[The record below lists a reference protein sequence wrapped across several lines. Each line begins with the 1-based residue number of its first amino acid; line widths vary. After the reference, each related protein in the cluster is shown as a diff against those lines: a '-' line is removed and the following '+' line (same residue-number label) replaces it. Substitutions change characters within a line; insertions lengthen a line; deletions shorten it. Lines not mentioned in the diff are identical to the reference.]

1 MDIYE
6 TIKKRCSVRTY
17 RDEPVGEDKLH
28 RILDAGRLS
37 PSARNRQARK
47 FIVVRAPACRKAI
60 AKAAEQPWMAQ
71 APVVIAVV
79 GLTDYVMPCGV
90 PADPVDCAIAIDHM
104 VLAAVAEGL
113 GTCWV
118 GHFDQDACR
127 KLLGVPAG
135 ATIIQ
140 LLTLGYAAAA
150 AGGEKEAPK
159 NRLAYDKVVCE
170 ETFRP

>member
-17 RDEPVGEDKLH
+17 RDEPVEEDRLH

-47 FIVVRAPACRKAI
+47 FVVVRDPACRKAI
-60 AKAAEQPWMAQ
+60 AKAAEQPWIAQ

-150 AGGEKEAPK
+150 GGEKEAPK

>member
-60 AKAAEQPWMAQ
+60 AKAAEQPWIAQ

-140 LLTLGYAAAA
+140 LLTLGYTAAA

>member
-1 MDIYE
+1 MDVYE
-6 TIKKRCSVRTY
+6 AIRKRCSVRTY

-28 RILDAGRLS
+28 RILEAGRLS
-37 PSARNRQARK
+37 PSARNRQERK
-47 FIVVRAPACRKAI
+47 FIVVRDLDARKAI

-71 APVVIAVV
+71 APVTIAVV
-79 GLTDYVMPCGV
+79 GLTDYVMSCGV
-90 PADPVDCAIAIDHM
+90 PADPVDCAIALDHM

-118 GHFDQDACR
+118 GHFDQDVCR
-127 KLLGVPAG
+127 KLLGVPAS

-140 LLTLGYAAAA
+140 LLTLGYGATTGAA
-150 AGGEKEAPK
+150 KEAPK
-159 NRLAYDKVVCE
+159 NRLAYDKVVCK

>member
-6 TIKKRCSVRTY
+6 AIRKRCSVRTY
-17 RDEPVGEDKLH
+17 RDEPVEEDKLR
-28 RILDAGRLS
+28 RILEAGRLS
-37 PSARNRQARK
+37 PSARNRQERR
-47 FIVVRAPACRKAI
+47 FIVVRDPACRKAI

-71 APVVIAVV
+71 APVIIAGV
-79 GLTDYVMPCGV
+79 GLADYVMSCGV
-90 PADPVDCAIAIDHM
+90 PADPVDCAIALDHM

-127 KLLGVPAG
+127 ELLGVPAG

-140 LLTLGYAAAA
+140 LLTLGYAAAGA
-150 AGGEKEAPK
+150 TKEGPK
-159 NRLAYDKVVCE
+159 NRLPYDKVVCK
-170 ETFRP
+170 ETFQP

>member
-6 TIKKRCSVRTY
+6 AIRKRCSVRTY
-17 RDEPVGEDKLH
+17 RDEPVEEDKLR

-37 PSARNRQARK
+37 PSARNRQERR
-47 FIVVRAPACRKAI
+47 FVVVRDPACRKAI

-71 APVVIAVV
+71 APVIIAAV
-79 GLTDYVMPCGV
+79 GLTDYVMSCGV
-90 PADPVDCAIAIDHM
+90 PGDPVDCAIALDHM
-104 VLAAVAEGL
+104 ALAAVAEGL

-118 GHFDQDACR
+118 GHFDQGACR
-127 KLLGVPAG
+127 NLLGVPAG

-140 LLTLGYAAAA
+140 LLTLGYAAGAA
-150 AGGEKEAPK
+150 EKEAPK
-159 NRLAYDKVVCE
+159 NRLAYDKVVCK